1 MVNLY
6 LGKKI
11 VSHDEL
17 VLSQAHILGL
27 AEAIAF
33 VPNMLSETPSYFLD
47 AFLIS
52 GDSYISTANV
62 YVTNNKHSISSP
74 VELFHSAY
82 LEVQFCCLHFNH
94 IFQQHSTLCNRP
106 FSFMKDKNDCIFHLI
121 FRSKT
126 YWWFLHFFTNLKKN
140 YMAKFIPSINYYKK
154 HIFTP
159 RLPCMYIAAG

>member
-17 VLSQAHILGL
+17 VLAQAHILGL

-33 VPNMLSETPSYFLD
+33 VPNMLSKTPSYFLD

-52 GDSYISTANV
+52 SDSYISTANV

-106 FSFMKDKNDCIFHLI
+106 FSFMKDKNDCIFHFI

-126 YWWFLHFFTNLKKN
+126 Y
-140 YMAKFIPSINYYKK
+140 
-154 HIFTP
+154 
-159 RLPCMYIAAG
+159 

>member
-1 MVNLY
+1 MPSAQQLHRHFYCPLNQQEKKILKKPQAGTVNLY
-6 LGKKI
+6 LKKN
-11 VSHDEL
+11 SHL
-17 VLSQAHILGL
+17 MIKYWVLAQALILGW
-27 AEAIAF
+27 AEASAF

-52 GDSYISTANV
+52 GGSYISTANV

-106 FSFMKDKNDCIFHLI
+106 FCFMKDKNHCIFHFI
-121 FRSKT
+121 F
-126 YWWFLHFFTNLKKN
+126 
-140 YMAKFIPSINYYKK
+140 
-154 HIFTP
+154 
-159 RLPCMYIAAG
+159 